1 MNLVHKLQT
10 ISQVNKSRLIIFII
24 YCFSHGLVAL
34 SIDGIWWD
42 DWVLFYNSEEAI
54 QNIFTEAGS
63 FPPYTGDLHVL
74 LTSLGPVS
82 YRAITFICFYF
93 SSLNFLVLIKRY
105 MRCSE
110 KNALLF
116 TTLFTILPFN
126 LARIAAIDLPY
137 TISLT
142 LFLIAWRIYPK
153 NLTISLA
160 CFFVS
165 YLTQSLLLFM
175 FVVFLVEFSD
185 KSKSKMSKRIILK
198 LSSLLVLPVLYWLIK
213 NIFYK
218 PYGDYEGYNQNIS
231 VFNLFSPIKIMFLDL
246 LNFRTSLSLTLILF
260 LVTYVVVDQID
271 VVNLERQER
280 IKWASF
286 GLFTLAIGVLPY
298 LLLGLTPTFRD
309 WNSRHQLLMPFGASV
324 LIGGLVIGRSRIHK
338 IALAFVI
345 SVSLSF
351 TSMNYLAF
359 SRDWDKQTGIIE
371 GIRNSLLIEE
381 CSVIMISDKT
391 NVQNAVGRYYRFY
404 EWNAIFKMSTG
415 KQDRFVISSA
425 DIDLFNRGNFDSF
438 YTQEFSAAN
447 FKRSEKNILCAVDIS
462 YQNGMYTLNVEKKS

>member
-1 MNLVHKLQT
+1 ML
-10 ISQVNKSRLIIFII
+10 
-24 YCFSHGLVAL
+24 
-34 SIDGIWWD
+34 
-42 DWVLFYNSEEAI
+42 
-54 QNIFTEAGS
+54 
-63 FPPYTGDLHVL
+63 
-74 LTSLGPVS
+74 
-82 YRAITFICFYF
+82 
-93 SSLNFLVLIKRY
+93 
-105 MRCSE
+105 
-110 KNALLF
+110 
-116 TTLFTILPFN
+116 
-126 LARIAAIDLPY
+126 
-137 TISLT
+137 
-142 LFLIAWRIYPK
+142 
-153 NLTISLA
+153 
-160 CFFVS
+160 
-165 YLTQSLLLFM
+165 
-175 FVVFLVEFSD
+175 VVFLVEFSD
-185 KSKSKMSKRIILK
+185 KPKSKMSKRIILK

-246 LNFRTSLSLTLILF
+246 LNFRTSPPLTLILF
-260 LVTYVVVDQID
+260 LVTYVVVDRID
-271 VVNLERQER
+271 VVNLDRQER
-280 IKWASF
+280 IKWAFF

-324 LIGGLVIGRSRIHK
+324 LIGGLVIGRSRIYK

-351 TSMNYLAF
+351 TSINYSGF

-415 KQDRFVISSA
+415 
-425 DIDLFNRGNFDSF
+425 
-438 YTQEFSAAN
+438 
-447 FKRSEKNILCAVDIS
+447 
-462 YQNGMYTLNVEKKS
+462 